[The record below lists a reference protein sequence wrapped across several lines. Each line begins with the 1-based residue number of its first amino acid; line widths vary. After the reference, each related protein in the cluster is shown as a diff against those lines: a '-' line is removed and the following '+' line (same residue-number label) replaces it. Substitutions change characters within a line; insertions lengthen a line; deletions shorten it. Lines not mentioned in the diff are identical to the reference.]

1 MCAKAKA
8 KVKFG
13 GDAEQIVKV
22 DDWLDEDHLLLI
34 AGWTRDG
41 YTYKDIAKKIGISSS
56 AFNRWRN
63 RYPQFNQAM
72 KEGREIVDYKVEN
85 ALLKSALGYE
95 TKETKVTILM
105 RYGKVVEETKET
117 TTREVVPNVTAIQT
131 WLYNRLPDKWNRRN
145 GNLAE
150 DLGEDNSIHIEVTR
164 AKRDE
169 LNATVVE
176 GDSNEDSD
184 WTSSVNSSVS
194 VRKAT
199 EQEMQAAS
207 QYHQAEEQEADTE
220 WDDSDEEVDIWEGVE
235 EVDEDYWPEDDEWEA
250 MKVARKQSESK
261 QKQSEH
267 KKKPKVNNFLVR
279 SANRKRA
286 QKAAGKGKL

>member
-1 MCAKAKA
+1 MCAKTKA

-41 YTYKDIAKKIGISSS
+41 YTYKDIAAKIGISSS

-105 RYGKVVEETKET
+105 RYGKVVEETTET

-169 LNATVVE
+169 LNATVIE
-176 GDSNEDSD
+176 GDSGEDSD

-199 EQEMQAAS
+199 EQEMQVAS
-207 QYHQAEEQEADTE
+207 QYQQVEEQEADTE
-220 WDDSDEEVDIWEGVE
+220 WDDSDEEVDIWEG
-235 EVDEDYWPEDDEWEA
+235 VDEDYWPEDDEWEA

-261 QKQSEH
+261 QEQPEH

-286 QKAAGKGKL
+286 QKAARKGNL

>member
-1 MCAKAKA
+1 VCA
-8 KVKFG
+8 KVKVKSKLG

-72 KEGREIVDYKVEN
+72 REGREIVDYKVEN

-105 RYGKVVEETKET
+105 RYGKVVEETTET
-117 TTREVVPNVTAIQT
+117 TTKEVVPNVTAIQT

-176 GDSNEDSD
+176 GDGEDSD

-199 EQEMQAAS
+199 EQEMQVAS
-207 QYHQAEEQEADTE
+207 KYQQVEEQEADTE
-220 WDDSDEEVDIWEGVE
+220 WDDSDEVESEDIWEG
-235 EVDEDYWPEDDEWEA
+235 VDEDYWPEDDEWEA

-261 QKQSEH
+261 QKQPER
-267 KKKPKVNNFLVR
+267 KKKQKVNNFLVR
-279 SANRKRA
+279 SANRKKA
-286 QKAAGKGKL
+286 QKAAGKGNP